1 MSIRIYDKIRKA
13 LETTPGLTQKGL
25 AERMGLNPAAV
36 NRMLYGRRNI
46 MAEEIPII
54 EDYLGIHLS
63 LSTPQPHSPA
73 PSIKYSQDN
82 RPSAVRNA
90 APLTAPQNLP
100 VYGDAVQKTVIDW
113 VVRHPALLDMEN
125 AFALYVADESMTPR
139 YFKGEVI
146 YLHPHKA
153 PEVNQDCLM
162 ILKDGSVL
170 LRRLLLK
177 TAEIVTVTQF
187 NPPQQQQIATT
198 DIQSLYLV
206 VGRG

>member
-1 MSIRIYDKIRKA
+1 MTNRIYDKIRKA

-63 LSTPQPHSPA
+63 LSTPHSPA

-82 RPSAVRNA
+82 RPSAVRGSTT
-90 APLTAPQNLP
+90 LTTPQNLP
-100 VYGDAVQKTVIDW
+100 VYSDAAQKTVIDW
-113 VVRHPALLDMEN
+113 VVRHPALLGMEN
-125 AFALYVADESMTPR
+125 AFALYVADESMAPR
-139 YFKGEVI
+139 YFKGELI
-146 YLHPHKA
+146 FLHPHKA
-153 PEVNQDCLM
+153 PDVNKDCLM
-162 ILKDGSVL
+162 ILKDGSAL

-177 TAEIVTVTQF
+177 TTETLTVTQF
-187 NPPQQQQIATT
+187 NPPLQQQIATA
-198 DIQSLYLV
+198 DIQSLYSV